1 MRARAYAIALTC
13 KVERTYVRIYIHTY
27 IHDCMRGAV
36 HDRSGTLWSGLRLWI
51 MDRTCI
57 GIIVL
62 YHWVDI
68 IQCDSSECKQ

>member
-1 MRARAYAIALTC
+1 MRARAYATAPTRN
-13 KVERTYVRIYIHTY
+13 VVRTYIVHITY

-36 HDRSGTLWSGLRLWI
+36 RDRVDRSGTLWSGLRLWI

-62 YHWVDI
+62 YH
-68 IQCDSSECKQ
+68 CA